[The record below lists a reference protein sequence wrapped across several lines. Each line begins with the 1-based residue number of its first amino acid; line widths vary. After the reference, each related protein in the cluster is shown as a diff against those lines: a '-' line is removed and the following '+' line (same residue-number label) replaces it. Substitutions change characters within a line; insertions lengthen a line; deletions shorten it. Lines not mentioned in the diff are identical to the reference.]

1 MVENEPDVEVIVRT
15 LKQLALFL
23 LVRLRDRASS
33 SFAGLSLPVRYLTAC
48 PSTLLASSRV
58 WHTGPARCQIRHPH
72 LVQVLHEAILPLDLA
87 C

>member
-48 PSTLLASSRV
+48 PSTLL
-58 WHTGPARCQIRHPH
+58 
-72 LVQVLHEAILPLDLA
+72 LVVMWAGVGA
-87 C
+87 A

>member
-1 MVENEPDVEVIVRT
+1 MFETMMVENEPDVEVIVRT

-48 PSTLLASSRV
+48 KQD
-58 WHTGPARCQIRHPH
+58 CQIRTRSF
-72 LVQVLHEAILPLDLA
+72 L
-87 C
+87 